1 MNIEVWTIA
10 GQSVL
15 SIDSTFSGL
24 SILLIHII
32 ESSLLILFIVLSQL
46 LRIRLIT
53 NLQNSLLTVTICE
66 ITLCILSIWQLS

>member
-10 GQSVL
+10 RQSVL
-15 SIDSTFSGL
+15 TIHSTFCGL

-32 ESSLLILFIVLSQL
+32 ESSLLILIILLSQL

-53 NLQNSLLTVTICE
+53 NLQNSLLTITILE